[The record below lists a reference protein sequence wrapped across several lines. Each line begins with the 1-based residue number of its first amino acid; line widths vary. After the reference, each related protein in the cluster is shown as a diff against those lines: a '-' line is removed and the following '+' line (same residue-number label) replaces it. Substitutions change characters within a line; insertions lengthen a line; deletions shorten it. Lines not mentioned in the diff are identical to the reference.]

1 MKSNKQIFNDIL
13 VSISNYTD
21 ESLYNAIKELKI
33 NDDFRYYYLLA
44 HSIYTLKKDIRQAE
58 ENISLCIKLLEKQ
71 EVHRIYPND
80 YMRTEDFMADV
91 CRT

>member
-44 HSIYTLKKDIRQAE
+44 HSIYILDRQ
-58 ENISLCIKLLEKQ
+58 K
-71 EVHRIYPND
+71 RI
-80 YMRTEDFMADV
+80 
-91 CRT
+91 